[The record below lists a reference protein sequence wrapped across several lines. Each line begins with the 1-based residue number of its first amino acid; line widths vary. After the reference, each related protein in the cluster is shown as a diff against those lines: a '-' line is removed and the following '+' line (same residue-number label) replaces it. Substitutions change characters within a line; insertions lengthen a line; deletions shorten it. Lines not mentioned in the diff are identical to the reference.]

1 MFDMMFLMFKN
12 SKDGAQLKNSLIN
25 YETVRQGDI
34 FTELVSD
41 HFKKFANEYRE
52 ESELAT
58 DEILKDAFEKLKELY
73 SYKEPSENDL
83 ISLEYSTATKAHDDL
98 VKECLEDFE

>member
-1 MFDMMFLMFKN
+1 MFDMMFMMFKN
-12 SKDGAQLKNSLIN
+12 SKDGVQLKNSLIN

-52 ESELAT
+52 ESE
-58 DEILKDAFEKLKELY
+58 
-73 SYKEPSENDL
+73 
-83 ISLEYSTATKAHDDL
+83 
-98 VKECLEDFE
+98 